1 MVDKPRRKPTPDRAR
16 KRAIRAQAARAGV
29 SYLVAARQLSTG
41 AGDRPPGDDLDAG
54 MPASRGR
61 TVHPA
66 GSDSHRRWLVECR
79 RQRDFAQRVRDARLA
94 ADLPDGRAR
103 HLADRFPPTR
113 GEEGTGAG
121 SLYRGA
127 GRRSALASLYVVVAH
142 ERPDLVP
149 SAGELAWAAELGEE
163 TTVDTACA
171 RLDRAARRLLDS
183 GPHTAGTPG
192 DLRSR
197 IEAASGVLPS
207 TLVGGDGAI
216 QVPGRDA
223 FAGARQILDAVL
235 VDADGGHAP
244 GTRIRMVGGR
254 HAGAT
259 GTIVGAFWEQSGPPS
274 RYEIRPDGWPTSV
287 VMVPDEL
294 WVLSRDEA
302 VLEPADTPVH

>member
-29 SYLVAARQLSTG
+29 SYLVAARQLSAGT
-41 AGDRPPGDDLDAG
+41 GDRPPGNDRYAG

-61 TVHPA
+61 TVYPA
-66 GSDSHRRWLVECR
+66 GSDNHRRWLVECR
-79 RQRDFAQRVRDARLA
+79 RQRDFAQRVQDARLA

-113 GEEGTGAG
+113 GEAGSGAG
-121 SLYRGA
+121 SLYHGA
-127 GRRSALASLYVVVAH
+127 GRRTALASLYVIVAH

-163 TTVDTACA
+163 TAVDTACA
-171 RLDRAARRLLDS
+171 GLDRAARRLLDS
-183 GPHTAGTPG
+183 GPHAAGTPD

-197 IEAASGVLPS
+197 IEAASGALPS
-207 TLVGGDGAI
+207 ALVGGDGAV

-235 VDADGGHAP
+235 VVADDGHAP
-244 GTRIRMVGGR
+244 GTRVRMLGGP

-259 GTIVGAFWEQSGPPS
+259 GTIVGAFWEQSGPPTG
-274 RYEIRPDGWPTSV
+274 YEIRPDGWPASV
-287 VMVPDEL
+287 VMLPDEL
-294 WVLSRDEA
+294 WVLSRDELA
-302 VLEPADTPVH
+302 PEPADTPTR